1 MVLGIG
7 DKWHILEKLFRH
19 MWLPKNIVPIDLK
32 THLALIIFNL
42 TQNSGFAPPK
52 TKYSIKM

>member
-1 MVLGIG
+1 MSLPVGIG
-7 DKWHILEKLFRH
+7 DKWHISGKLFRH

-52 TKYSIKM
+52 TK